1 MSEAPVHVTRWGDYG
16 PRIVLIHGSAQG
28 SLVGGDVHFSRQKAL
43 SETGFRLQV
52 PDRPGHGRT
61 LPRGHPDD
69 AEVDAIWVGDL
80 LGDGAHLVGHSFG
93 GCVALAAAARRPDA
107 VRSLTL
113 IEPGMQKLATD
124 NPAVRQFG
132 LRILAAITLSWSP
145 TKRAERFSRIVGI
158 PEEIRGGRDRD
169 ELARIGRG
177 IARLKLPTGAA
188 LREELAMIKQAAIP
202 LLVVTGGWNRAFDV
216 VGARV
221 AKAGGG
227 THRIIASPHH
237 FPNLVSD
244 EFNEM
249 LAAFAHDADAAAA
262 GR

>member
-1 MSEAPVHVTRWGDYG
+1 MSEAPVHVTRWGDHG

-28 SLVGGDVHFSRQKAL
+28 SLVGGDVHFSRQKTL
-43 SETGFRLQV
+43 SEMGFQLRV

-61 LPRGHPDD
+61 PARGRPDD
-69 AEVDAIWVGDL
+69 AEADAIWVSDL

-124 NPAVRQFG
+124 DAAVRKFG
-132 LRILAAITLSWSP
+132 LQIMAAIAFSWSP
-145 TKRAERFSRIVGI
+145 IKRAERFSRIVGI
-158 PEEIRGGRDRD
+158 PEEIRGGRERD

-188 LREELAMIKQAAIP
+188 LRKELATINQAAIP

-221 AKAGGG
+221 AEAGGG

-244 EFNEM
+244 AFNEM
-249 LAAFAHDADAAAA
+249 LTAFVRESDAAAA
-262 GR
+262 DK